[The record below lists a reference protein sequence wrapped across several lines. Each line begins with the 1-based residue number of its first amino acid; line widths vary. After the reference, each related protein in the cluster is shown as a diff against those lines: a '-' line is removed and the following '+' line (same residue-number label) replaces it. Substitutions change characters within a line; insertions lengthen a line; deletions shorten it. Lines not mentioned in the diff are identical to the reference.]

1 MNGRADVVYGTKP
14 GPEHCSD
21 VGPASKGG
29 GAVTASWPLSDTL
42 TLGAL
47 PTAVASA
54 RAHARA
60 LIGDWGMAD
69 VAEDVELVVSEL
81 VTNAVVASTEVDG
94 RPNYAYAGGG
104 LPVVHLRLWSDHVH
118 IVIEV
123 WDQSPRVPEATRP
136 EPDAESG
143 RGLLLV
149 EALCERWG
157 WEHVPEWPGKV
168 VWTEIQRQRTCG
180 AVFEAP
186 DSLEGPSNNY

>member
-14 GPEHCSD
+14 SPEPGSD
-21 VGPASKGG
+21 VGPASKGD

-60 LIGDWGMAD
+60 VVSEWAMAD

-81 VTNAVVASTEVDG
+81 VTNAVVASTDSDG
-94 RPNYAYAGGG
+94 RPKYTDATGG
-104 LPVVHLRLWSDHVH
+104 LPIVHLRLWSDHVRV
-118 IVIEV
+118 VIEV
-123 WDQSPRVPEATRP
+123 WDQSPRVPEASRP

-149 EALCERWG
+149 DTLSERWG
-157 WEHVPEWPGKV
+157 WELVSNWFGKV
-168 VWTEIQRQRTCG
+168 VWAELTAQ
-180 AVFEAP
+180 
-186 DSLEGPSNNY
+186 